1 MRMEDKSKNEIL
13 GAINDFAN
21 HTEKRFDF
29 LESEIG
35 TVKTDVSTLKT
46 DVSTL
51 KTDVSTLRSEVGII
65 KSEMVTKDY
74 LDDKLADLRGDMV
87 VLTRKEDTKFNSLV
101 SLLNQKEIISDEEK
115 SKIESMEP
123 FPKLAL

>member
-35 TVKTDVSTLKT
+35 TVKTDVSTLKTDVSTLKT

-87 VLTRKEDTKFNSLV
+87 VLTRKEDTKF
-101 SLLNQKEIISDEEK
+101 
-115 SKIESMEP
+115 
-123 FPKLAL
+123 